1 MGLKYLLRKWNM
13 DMNTGIQ
20 SILTETNQS
29 VIKYRGM
36 YARWASSHRIK
47 YNEMLVL
54 YTINESGYCMQ
65 KQLCDSYHVP
75 RQTINNTISSM
86 RKNGLICVS
95 KKNCKGREKAFVLT
109 DEGKAYA
116 TPLMQEL
123 SSKEE
128 MAIMQMGVDRLKE
141 LCTLLNEY
149 HKALD
154 EAMNN
159 RI

>member
-1 MGLKYLLRKWNM
+1 
-13 DMNTGIQ
+13 MNVDIQ

-29 VIKYRGM
+29 VIKYRGT
-36 YARWASSHRIK
+36 YARWASAHHIG

-95 KKNCKGREKAFVLT
+95 KEHSAGREKAFVLT

-116 TPLMQEL
+116 APLMQEL
-123 SSKEE
+123 SSQEE
-128 MAIMQMGVDRLKE
+128 AAIMHMGADRLKE
-141 LCTLLNEY
+141 LCALLNEY
-149 HKALD
+149 HSALN